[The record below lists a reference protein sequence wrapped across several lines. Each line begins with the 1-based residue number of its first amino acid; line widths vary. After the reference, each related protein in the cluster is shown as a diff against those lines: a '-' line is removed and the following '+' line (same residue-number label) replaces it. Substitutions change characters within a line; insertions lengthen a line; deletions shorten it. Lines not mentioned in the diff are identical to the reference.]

1 MMLVERLVFPRQ
13 IVAVANYML
22 AEPAEWRVPLGFSK
36 PSCYIFLII
45 VTQSASDGIM
55 AYWLFKTEPDTF
67 SIDTLRTQKVSC
79 WEGVRNYQ
87 ARNMMRDQVK
97 VGDFVLIYHSSC
109 KNVGVA
115 GIAKVVR
122 EAYPDHFQFDLE
134 SDYYDPKS
142 DPDNPR
148 WIMVDIEFVRKTA
161 RVIPLS
167 VMKAMPELENMPLV
181 KRGNRLSIMPVTE
194 DEWEAILGKEKLPS
208 QR

>member
-1 MMLVERLVFPRQ
+1 
-13 IVAVANYML
+13 
-22 AEPAEWRVPLGFSK
+22 
-36 PSCYIFLII
+36 
-45 VTQSASDGIM
+45 M

-87 ARNMMRDQVK
+87 ARNMMRDQVM

-122 EAYPDHFQFDLE
+122 EAYPDHFQFDPE

-148 WIMVDIEFVRKTA
+148 WIMVDVEFVRKTT

-194 DEWEAILGKEKLPS
+194 EEWEAILGKEKLPS

>member
-1 MMLVERLVFPRQ
+1 MCVLQHMIVMNWVLIIIVHMLQ
-13 IVAVANYML
+13 L
-22 AEPAEWRVPLGFSK
+22 ALHL
-36 PSCYIFLII
+36 SCYIFLII

-122 EAYPDHFQFDLE
+122 EAYPDHFQFDPE
-134 SDYYDPKS
+134 SDY
-142 DPDNPR
+142 
-148 WIMVDIEFVRKTA
+148 
-161 RVIPLS
+161 
-167 VMKAMPELENMPLV
+167 
-181 KRGNRLSIMPVTE
+181 
-194 DEWEAILGKEKLPS
+194 
-208 QR
+208 

>member
-1 MMLVERLVFPRQ
+1 
-13 IVAVANYML
+13 
-22 AEPAEWRVPLGFSK
+22 
-36 PSCYIFLII
+36 
-45 VTQSASDGIM
+45 M

-122 EAYPDHFQFDLE
+122 EAYPDHFQFDPE

-208 QR
+208 LR

>member
-1 MMLVERLVFPRQ
+1 
-13 IVAVANYML
+13 
-22 AEPAEWRVPLGFSK
+22 
-36 PSCYIFLII
+36 
-45 VTQSASDGIM
+45 
-55 AYWLFKTEPDTF
+55 
-67 SIDTLRTQKVSC
+67 
-79 WEGVRNYQ
+79 
-87 ARNMMRDQVK
+87 MMRDQVK

-109 KNVGVA
+109 KNVGVV